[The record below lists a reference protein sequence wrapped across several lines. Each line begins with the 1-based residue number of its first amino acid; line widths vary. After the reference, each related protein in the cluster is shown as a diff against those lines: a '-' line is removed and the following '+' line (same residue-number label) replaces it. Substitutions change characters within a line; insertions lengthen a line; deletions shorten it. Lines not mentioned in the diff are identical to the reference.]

1 MVPTRPHMITGNTHA
16 MARIDMRN
24 RRRCSWRRRARVCLL
39 AAWAAATLLCSA
51 ATTAETQAAFSDIQ
65 AILDRQTLRV
75 GLLKH
80 DLPPFVETNED
91 GSPAGIDV
99 LIAEALARRLGV
111 TADFRRTAETTDEL
125 IRQVAGGD
133 VDIAL
138 SFLSRSSKRALHV
151 RFSRPYVTE
160 HPAFVINRSKALR
173 YGVACPTEPEQ
184 VIALLGQDRDV
195 GTLRG
200 SVFEGILSGLGA
212 NKKTRAFRGVE
223 GMLAAVESGD
233 ILGALGGE
241 VALRHGLD
249 LRPSLRIKVQICLVG
264 AERERISVAI
274 RPDAPNLANW
284 IDIVLENIDLR
295 VDTSG
300 KLHVNSDWAL

>member
-1 MVPTRPHMITGNTHA
+1 MTRIKLRTRGRRSPH
-16 MARIDMRN
+16 
-24 RRRCSWRRRARVCLL
+24 RRAGRSLL
-39 AAWAAATLLCSA
+39 AAWAAAVLLWSVSA
-51 ATTAETQAAFSDIQ
+51 SAETQTGFDDIQ
-65 AILDRQTLRV
+65 AILDRRALRV

-80 DLPPFVETNED
+80 DLPPFVETNDD

-99 LIAEALARRLGV
+99 LVAQILARRLGV
-111 TADFRRTAETTDEL
+111 AVDLRRTAETTDEL
-125 IRQVAGGD
+125 IQQVAAGD
-133 VDIAL
+133 ADIGL
-138 SFLSRSSKRALHV
+138 SFLSRSSRRALRV

-300 KLHVNSDWAL
+300 KLHVNSDWAR

>member
-1 MVPTRPHMITGNTHA
+1 MITGNTHA

-160 HPAFVINRSKALR
+160 HPAFVINRSMALR
-173 YGVACPTEPEQ
+173 HGTDCPAQPKQ
-184 VIALLGQDRDV
+184 VVALLEQDQDV
-195 GTLRG
+195 GMLRG
-200 SVFEGILSGLGA
+200 NVFGDLLRDLGA
-212 NKKTRAFRGVE
+212 TKATKPFKDVE
-223 GMLAAVESGD
+223 SMLAAVESGA
-233 ILGALGGE
+233 ILGALSGE

-249 LRPSLRIKVQICLVG
+249 LQPSYRIKVRLCLVG
-264 AERERISVAI
+264 DQRDRIAVAI
-274 RPDAPNLANW
+274 RPDAPDLANW
-284 IDIVLENIDLR
+284 INIVFESIDLE

-300 KLHVNSDWAL
+300 KYSVNTDWVP

>member
-1 MVPTRPHMITGNTHA
+1 MITGNTHA